1 MAACLIAGDSIAV
14 GVAPYLPRCAV
25 NAKVGITSTAII
37 RRVGAANLLIIS
49 AGSNDPRNPRLIN
62 NLKSIRAKAT
72 GRVIWIQPI
81 DPVAAAAVRRVAA
94 LHGDHV
100 VTFSPARDHV
110 HPASDKTLATRVRA
124 VM

>member
-49 AGSNDPRNPRLIN
+49 AGSKSTADQQSQKHPR
-62 NLKSIRAKAT
+62 K
-72 GRVIWIQPI
+72 
-81 DPVAAAAVRRVAA
+81 
-94 LHGDHV
+94 GDGPSHLD
-100 VTFSPARDHV
+100 TTD
-110 HPASDKTLATRVRA
+110 
-124 VM
+124 

>member
-72 GRVIWIQPI
+72 
-81 DPVAAAAVRRVAA
+81 A
-94 LHGDHV
+94 
-100 VTFSPARDHV
+100 
-110 HPASDKTLATRVRA
+110 K
-124 VM
+124 